1 MLANRIA
8 IGTIPMAFL
17 FLSACSSIVSGTSE
31 TIGVVTNPPG
41 AVCHFNRNGQDIA
54 TINPTPGGAV
64 VQKTKYDI
72 DVICNKDGYQEAR
85 AHLKSEVEGATFGN
99 IVLGGGIGWAID
111 SASGADN
118 HYQESVNIS
127 LVPLESPVAG
137 SGQPATPA
145 SGSVVPANMPVV
157 PKSGSVEERLKSL
170 QALRDKGIITPEE
183 YEKKRNEILSL
194 I

>member
-1 MLANRIA
+1 
-8 IGTIPMAFL
+8 MAFL

-31 TIGVVTNPPG
+31 TISVVTNPSG
-41 AVCHFNRNGQDIA
+41 AACHFSRNGQDIA
-54 TINPTPGGAV
+54 SINPTPGGAV

-72 DVICNKDGYQEAR
+72 DVICSKDGYQEAR

-118 HYQESVNIS
+118 HYQENVNIS
-127 LVPLESPVAG
+127 LVPVENSITG
-137 SGQPATPA
+137 SGRPVPPI
-145 SGSVVPANMPVV
+145 SGSVVPANMPAIS
-157 PKSGSVEERLKSL
+157 KSGSVEERLKDL

-183 YEKKRNEILSL
+183 YEKKRKEILSSL
-194 I
+194 